1 LSVPQKGKICQSAL
15 LAPTFAGEPK
25 TGVRASR
32 CIMMRL
38 PDDVLGLVL
47 YNAITRSPWPGGCRA
62 MFRLVSRR
70 AHGIFLDVARDL
82 LCSLGWLLKRSLG
95 RTLNHKVK
103 RSATS

>member
-1 LSVPQKGKICQSAL
+1 
-15 LAPTFAGEPK
+15 
-25 TGVRASR
+25 
-32 CIMMRL
+32 
-38 PDDVLGLVL
+38 
-47 YNAITRSPWPGGCRA
+47 

-82 LCSLGWLLKRSLG
+82 PCSLGWLLKRSLG

>member
-1 LSVPQKGKICQSAL
+1 
-15 LAPTFAGEPK
+15 
-25 TGVRASR
+25 
-32 CIMMRL
+32 MMRL
-38 PDDVLGLVL
+38 PDDVL

-82 LCSLGWLLKRSLG
+82 PCSLGWLLKRSLG